1 MWIVPNCCRD
11 YVNLELFTLSLR
23 QSWHVK
29 FLMNYI
35 SNKLGSSIAKAVRP
49 QGLTGVYM
57 EE

>member
-1 MWIVPNCCRD
+1 MWIIPNCCRD
-11 YVNLELFTLSLR
+11 YVNLELFTLSLG

-49 QGLTGVYM
+49 QGLIGVYM
-57 EE
+57 